1 MMRCLSA
8 ILGSTLLLF
17 SGMSFATCNSPAAQT
32 SYFTI
37 NANGST
43 TQAVVQVN
51 FSGLSCANNTTVNYP
66 NFQDVIIGFY
76 GGEEKFKLKFTWQ
89 SNPTTLSSSSS
100 AVSIGFSVSASRDTG
115 TATYT
120 SSGNIV
126 TIPGAMLASTASNS
140 DYNSAWTAFFL
151 CVLNPARWGTCREA
165 FSQALY
171 KAGGAFSADLIVT
184 YDRIATTCKPE
195 NLQLDLPAI
204 PIGKVRT
211 YGVVNE
217 GSAAGN
223 ITLNCNVSQTNQK
236 ANRTAIVYLKSS
248 SLLASDPSV
257 LQASANNG
265 VGFILEN
272 GSGQRIV
279 LARAGDTVDDTVSKL
294 ATIPKNMEKNLAA
307 TLQIPVRAKY
317 FVFDPDK
324 SRSGSLS
331 ATATIVVEHQ

>member
-17 SGMSFATCNSPAAQT
+17 SGMSFATCNSPASQT
-32 SYFTI
+32 SHFTI
-37 NANGST
+37 NADGST
-43 TQAVVQVN
+43 TQAVIQTN
-51 FSGLSCANNTTVNYP
+51 FSGLSCTNNTTVNYP
-66 NFQDVIIGFY
+66 NFSDVAIGFY
-76 GGEEKFKLKFTWQ
+76 DGEEKFKLKFTWQ

-100 AVSIGFSVSASRDTG
+100 AINIGFSVSASRETG

-120 SSGNIV
+120 SSGNTV

-140 DYNSAWTAFFL
+140 DYSSAWTAFIL
-151 CVLNPARWGTCREA
+151 CIFNPSQWGTCREK

-171 KAGGAFSADLIVT
+171 KAGGAFSADLVVT
-184 YDRIATTCKPE
+184 YNRIATTCKPE
-195 NLQLDLPAI
+195 NLQLDLTAI
-204 PIGKVRT
+204 PVGKVRT
-211 YGVVNE
+211 YGVVSE

-223 ITLNCNVSQTNQK
+223 ITLNCNASQTNQK
-236 ANRTAIVYLKSS
+236 ANRTATVYLKSS
-248 SLLASDPSV
+248 ALLASDPSV
-257 LQASANNG
+257 LQASASNG

-279 LARAGDTVDDTVSKL
+279 LARAGDAVNESVTKL
-294 ATIPKNMEKNLAA
+294 AIIPKSTTAALAA

-317 FVFDPDK
+317 FVFDPAN
-324 SRSGSLS
+324 SRSGALS

>member
-17 SGMSFATCNSPAAQT
+17 SGMSFATCNSPASQT
-32 SYFTI
+32 SHFTI
-37 NANGST
+37 NADGST
-43 TQAVVQVN
+43 TQAVIQTN
-51 FSGLSCANNTTVNYP
+51 FSGLSCTNNTTVNYP
-66 NFQDVIIGFY
+66 NFSDVVIGFY
-76 GGEEKFKLKFTWQ
+76 DGEEKFKLKFTWQ

-100 AVSIGFSVSASRDTG
+100 AINIGFSVSASRETG

-120 SSGNIV
+120 SSGNTV

-140 DYNSAWTAFFL
+140 DYSSAWTAFIL
-151 CVLNPARWGTCREA
+151 CIFNPSQWGTCREK

-171 KAGGAFSADLIVT
+171 KAGGAFSADLVVT
-184 YDRIATTCKPE
+184 YNRIATTCKPE
-195 NLQLDLPAI
+195 NLQLDLTAI
-204 PIGKVRT
+204 PVGKVRT
-211 YGVVNE
+211 YGVVSE

-223 ITLNCNVSQTNQK
+223 ITLNCNASQTNQK
-236 ANRTAIVYLKSS
+236 ANRTATVYLKSS
-248 SLLASDPSV
+248 ALLASDPSV
-257 LQASANNG
+257 LQASASNG

-279 LARAGDTVDDTVSKL
+279 LARAGDAVNESVTKL
-294 ATIPKNMEKNLAA
+294 AIIPKSTTAALAA

-317 FVFDPDK
+317 FVFDPAN
-324 SRSGSLS
+324 SRSGALS